1 MAKSIKHQMD
11 AHKTSQQIL
20 GGAGGAAGAGRI
32 GSASAGAPGSLSALL
47 AADAKKKA
55 AEAGAKK
62 PGSALNTGKIHGSAG
77 PHGGS
82 AAKGGSAGSNK
93 RGMR

>member
-1 MAKSIKHQMD
+1 MAKSIKHTMD
-11 AHKTSQQIL
+11 AHKSSQQIL
-20 GGAGGAAGAGRI
+20 GGAGGSAGAGRL
-32 GSASAGAPGSLSALL
+32 GTGNAGAPGSLSALI

-55 AEAGAKK
+55 ADKK
-62 PGSALNTGKIHGSAG
+62 TGGKPAPGKIHGASG